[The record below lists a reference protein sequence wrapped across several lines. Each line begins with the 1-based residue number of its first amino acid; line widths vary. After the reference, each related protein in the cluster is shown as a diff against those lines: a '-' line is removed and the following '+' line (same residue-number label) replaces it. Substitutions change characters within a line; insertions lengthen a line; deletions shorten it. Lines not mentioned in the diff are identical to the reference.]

1 MMVKVAIVMQNRKKK
16 RSSQSGQDQWL
27 MIGVMTMVPHFYANR
42 PPSPKRPLIRMNSGD
57 VTSQRPNGD
66 EREDLL

>member
-1 MMVKVAIVMQNRKKK
+1 MQNRKKK

-27 MIGVMTMVPHFYANR
+27 TIVVMTMVLRFYANH
-42 PPSPKRPLIRMNSGD
+42 PPSPKRPLIRTNSGD
-57 VTSQRPNGD
+57 VTSQRPNGE